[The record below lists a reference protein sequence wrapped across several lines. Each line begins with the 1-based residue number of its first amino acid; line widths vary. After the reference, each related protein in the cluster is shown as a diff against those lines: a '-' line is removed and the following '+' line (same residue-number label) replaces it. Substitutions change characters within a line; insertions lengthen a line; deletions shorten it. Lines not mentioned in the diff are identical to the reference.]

1 MNDKNQNSK
10 GIIPPDE
17 MIDHN
22 NANFSQIENVMTIFV
37 AYNQAHIQQGTP
49 WDTWPEWELC
59 LTAMNPDVHFE
70 SEDESS
76 EFRALREHWLAVMQ
90 FIHDS
95 EHITVDGYNITVK
108 GSHGNTFS
116 FDICFENEF
125 WLCPGEMEN
134 HVQKVIDKYGT
145 RFITRPIPYIM
156 PSGVSHSLESMWIC
170 PEHVPKYGGKDT
182 HFTGDYFC
190 LMKADDDTFP
200 AALHSL
206 LNLCIDDTRI
216 WAIAYLEDFEAL
228 ERAQWMNENWPGG
241 IPDQDWEYQ

>member
-1 MNDKNQNSK
+1 MVSPNDKV
-10 GIIPPDE
+10 IIPPEE

-37 AYNQAHIQQGTP
+37 AYNQANIQQGTP

-70 SEDESS
+70 EEDESS
-76 EFRALREHWLAVMQ
+76 EFSALREHWLAVMQ

-95 EHITVDGYNITVK
+95 EHITIDGYTITVK
-108 GSHGNTFS
+108 GSHGHTFS

-125 WLCPGEMEN
+125 WLGPGEMET
-134 HVQKVIDKYGT
+134 HVQKVIDSIGR
-145 RFITRPIPYIM
+145 RFISRPIPYIM
-156 PSGVSHSLESMWIC
+156 PSGISHSLESHWVC

-182 HFTGDYFC
+182 HFTEDSFC

-200 AALHSL
+200 TALYSL

-216 WAIAYLEDFEAL
+216 WAIAYLEDVEKR
-228 ERAQWMNENWPGG
+228 ERAQWMEENWPGG